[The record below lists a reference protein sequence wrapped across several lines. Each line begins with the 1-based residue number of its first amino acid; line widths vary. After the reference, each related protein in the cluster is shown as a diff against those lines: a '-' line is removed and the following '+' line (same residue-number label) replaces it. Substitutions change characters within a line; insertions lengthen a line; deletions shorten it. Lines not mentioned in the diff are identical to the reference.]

1 MKSKVNDATMVV
13 SPEIVSCDDTVCDPC
28 ELPAGELDDVSG
40 AGPLLFVA
48 AAALAVAAGAYVAKD
63 TGSAVAGAIADN
75 RAGDQPRAC
84 SGTSTNA
91 VTEGQM
97 VIGDRR

>member
-63 TGSAVAGAIADN
+63 TGSAVAGAILTTALAISLVPA
-75 RAGDQPRAC
+75 AGLAP
-84 SGTSTNA
+84 TL
-91 VTEGQM
+91 
-97 VIGDRR
+97 